1 MARRRMFSLDII
13 DRDKFLD
20 LPATTQLLYFH
31 LGMRS
36 DDDGFVGNP
45 KRITK
50 MLGGS
55 EVDLHLLCN
64 AGYLI
69 PFESG
74 VVVLTHFNMQN
85 TLKNDRYKAT
95 IYREEKNLLIQNGNK
110 EYVLVGS
117 KESNQRK
124 LC

>member
-1 MARRRMFSLDII
+1 MFSLDIV
-13 DRDKFLD
+13 DQDKFLD

-55 EVDLHLLCN
+55 DIDLKLLCT

-74 VVVLTHFNMQN
+74 VVVITHFQMQN
-85 TLKNDRYKAT
+85 TLKNDRYKPT
-95 IYREEKNLLIQNGNK
+95 IYREEKMLLHQKGNK
-110 EYVLVGS
+110 EYFLLPD
-117 KESNQRK
+117 KESNK
-124 LC
+124 ES

>member
-13 DRDKFLD
+13 DQDKFLD

-31 LGMRS
+31 LGMRC

-55 EVDLHLLCN
+55 DIDLKLLCN
-64 AGYLI
+64 TGYLI

-74 VVVLTHFNMQN
+74 VVVITHFQMQN
-85 TLKNDRYKAT
+85 TLKNDRYKPT
-95 IYREEKNLLIQNGNK
+95 IHREEKMLLHQKGNK
-110 EYVLVGS
+110 EYILLDLKENVGI
-117 KESNQRK
+117 
-124 LC
+124 